1 MKYYLYYQVKECRV
15 QKLLLNKLFKEVPLL
30 GMKFSSKISSI
41 VITLIVLFLSG
52 QSYSNI
58 LEIST
63 PAEFVVIYD
72 HEVDKILYEKNGD
85 KIMKPASMAK
95 VMTAYIVFDRIKDKK
110 LQMSDT
116 FVVSNKA
123 WRMGGSRSFLEL
135 NSNVS
140 ISDLLSGLIVQS
152 GNDAA
157 VVIAEG
163 ISGDEE
169 AFAREMNRYAKLLG
183 MNNTYFTNSTGWP
196 HPDLKTTSNDLII
209 LTKNLIKNFPKLYKL
224 FNEKT
229 FKYNNIKQS
238 NRNPLLYTIN
248 GADGLKTGH
257 TNESG
262 YGLIGSVKRN
272 ERRVTIIINGM
283 NSKTKRTFESKRLF
297 DIVFRETTL
306 LSLFEEKKSLAIAN
320 VWLGKSSNVNLI
332 AEKSIKKIISPLEFN
347 KTQIKIEWYDP
358 ISAPIKK
365 GDRVGDIFVSMP
377 GRNTIKEYLVSSENI
392 EKLPSLLRIKSIL
405 KFLLY
410 GDIIAE

>member
-1 MKYYLYYQVKECRV
+1 ML
-15 QKLLLNKLFKEVPLL
+15 
-30 GMKFSSKISSI
+30 KIKTLCLRSFIIS
-41 VITLIVLFLSG
+41 TLIILFFSN
-52 QSYSNI
+52 QSFSNLLDI
-58 LEIST
+58 TT
-63 PAEFVVIYD
+63 PAKHVVIYD
-72 HEVDKILYEKNGD
+72 HEVDKILYEKNAD
-85 KIMKPASMAK
+85 EIMKPASMAK
-95 VMTAYIVFDRIKDKK
+95 VMTAYIVFDRIKDRGLK
-110 LQMSDT
+110 MSDT
-116 FVVSNKA
+116 FLVSDKA

-135 NSNVS
+135 NTNVS
-140 ISDLLSGLIVQS
+140 ISDLLLGLIVQS

-183 MNNTYFTNSTGWP
+183 MKNTYFTNSTGWP

-209 LTKNLIKNFPKLYKL
+209 LTRNLIKNFPDLYKL
-224 FNEKT
+224 FNKKI

-238 NRNPLLYTIN
+238 NRNPLLYSVN

-272 ERRVTIIINGM
+272 NRRVTIIINGI
-283 NSKTKRTFESKRLF
+283 NSKKKRTYESKRLF

-306 LSLFEEKKSLAIAN
+306 LSLFEDKKSLTSAN
-320 VWLGKSSNVNLI
+320 VWLGKQSKINLI
-332 AEKSIKKIISPLEFN
+332 AENSVKKIVSPLEFN
-347 KTQIKIEWYDP
+347 KTKIKIEWNDP
-358 ISAPIKK
+358 IPAPIKK
-365 GDRVGDIFVSMP
+365 DDRVGKIFVTMP
-377 GRNTIKEYLVSSENI
+377 GREPIIEHLVSSENV
-392 EKLPSLLRIKSIL
+392 EKLSSLLRVKSIL